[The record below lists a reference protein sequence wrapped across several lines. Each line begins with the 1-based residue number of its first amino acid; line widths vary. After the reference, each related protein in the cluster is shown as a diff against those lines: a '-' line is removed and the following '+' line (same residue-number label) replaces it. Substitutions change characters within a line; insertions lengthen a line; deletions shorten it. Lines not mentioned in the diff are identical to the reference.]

1 MSETSSARPEVI
13 RQVQMA
19 LRSMGTQLGRLNS
32 SIAALLELRGGD
44 IELLDH
50 IGRIGPVSPS
60 VLAGQLHIHPATM
73 TGILDRL
80 EQGGWIVRERDSP
93 DRRKVQLRVVRARGP
108 ELVKLYAPMN
118 AALMKISAK
127 FTADQ
132 LEAIRDFLISIGEA
146 ATEAVDD
153 LHQEDPRGPS

>member
-1 MSETSSARPEVI
+1 MDEKSSARPEVI
-13 RQVQMA
+13 RQVQLA

-32 SIAALLELRGGD
+32 TIAALLELRAGD

-50 IGRIGPVSPS
+50 IGRVGPVSPS
-60 VLAGQLHIHPATM
+60 ALAGQLHIHPATM

-93 DRRKVQLRVVRARGP
+93 DRRKVQLRAVRARAP

-118 AALMKISAK
+118 ASLMKISSE

-132 LEAIRDFLISIGEA
+132 LEAIRDFLVSIGEA
-146 ATEAVDD
+146 ASVVVED
-153 LHQEDPRGPS
+153 LHKEDRRS

>member
-1 MSETSSARPEVI
+1 MSEKSSSRQAVI

-19 LRSMGTQLGRLNS
+19 LRSMGGQLGRLNS

-50 IGRIGPVSPS
+50 IGRVGPVSPGE
-60 VLAGQLHIHPATM
+60 LADQLHIHPATM

-80 EQGGWIVRERDSP
+80 EKGGWIVRERDSP
-93 DRRKVQLRVVRARGP
+93 DRRKVQLRAVRTRGP

-118 AALMKISAK
+118 AALVKISSE

-132 LEAIRDFLISIGEA
+132 LEAIRDFLIGVGEA
-146 ATEAVDD
+146 ASDAVDD
-153 LHQEDPRGPS
+153 LHEEP

>member
-13 RQVQMA
+13 RQVQLA
-19 LRSMGTQLGRLNS
+19 LRSMGAQLGRLNS
-32 SIAALLELRGGD
+32 TIASLVELRGGD

-50 IGRIGPVSPS
+50 IGRVGPVSPS
-60 VLAGQLHIHPATM
+60 ALAAQLHIHPATM

-80 EQGGWIVRERDSP
+80 EQGGWVVRERDSP
-93 DRRKVQLRVVRARGP
+93 DRRKVQLRAVRARGP

-118 AALMKISAK
+118 AALMKISSG
-127 FTADQ
+127 FTSDQ

-146 ATEAVDD
+146 ASDVVEDI
-153 LHQEDPRGPS
+153 HQEDGNGRS